1 MGTAETLRRLGVLQ
15 NAKSGRS
22 MEARGTRVDG
32 HGFKPGQHTGRWI
45 GCAVCGQPI
54 GATIHILALAG
65 METSDRE
72 GKEAR
77 QQVEAAE
84 LTARLIEPR
93 PPNIERRAGIM
104 ERESPLFYGTGD
116 NPALW

>member
-1 MGTAETLRRLGVLQ
+1 
-15 NAKSGRS
+15 
-22 MEARGTRVDG
+22 
-32 HGFKPGQHTGRWI
+32 
-45 GCAVCGQPI
+45 
-54 GATIHILALAG
+54 

-93 PPNIERRAGIM
+93 PSIERRAGIM

-116 NPALW
+116 NPTLW